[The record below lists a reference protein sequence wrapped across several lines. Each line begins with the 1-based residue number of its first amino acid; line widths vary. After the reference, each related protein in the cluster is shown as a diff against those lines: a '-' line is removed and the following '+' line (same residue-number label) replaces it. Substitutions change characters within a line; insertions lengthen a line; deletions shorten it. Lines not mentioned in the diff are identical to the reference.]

1 MPKKKYLVFSNNPF
15 SDYFLKKIFLKHFQ
29 NDFFLSKWM
38 IASHLATIFETLA
51 TLFMQVQLLSL

>member
-15 SDYFLKKIFLKHFQ
+15 SDYFLKTI
-29 NDFFLSKWM
+29 FFLSKWM